1 MKEKVYRLLV
11 AVPFVLFGVMLVM
24 VLSRDDLLSWV
35 LVILVGALA
44 LAGLYVY
51 RNMPRSTRTND
62 ESL

>member
-51 RNMPRSTRTND
+51 RNMPRETKVD
-62 ESL
+62 EDSL